1 MYALCTCFHVRRC
14 AMPSLLVSICHVQL
28 FRLEHVSNLVWRDM
42 LQNAIRNTSY
52 EFYNEL

>member
-1 MYALCTCFHVRRC
+1 MHYAHASMCDVVQCRLFLC
-14 AMPSLLVSICHVQL
+14 LCHVQL